1 MWFILLV
8 TAFKALLKMKNIA
21 TKDRIKIVKYKL
33 LLKYHQ
39 IRLNKKNTL
48 GKLNQAEKSNEIRR

>member
-33 LLKYHQ
+33 LVKYHQ

-48 GKLNQAEKSNEIRR
+48 GKLNQA